1 MPAGTGV
8 VVGAGIS
15 KVGLVGE
22 GGGISVRGSE
32 VAVTTVV
39 AGITVTIGG
48 MKAAD

>member
-1 MPAGTGV
+1 MLVRTGV
-8 VVGAGIS
+8 IVG
-15 KVGLVGE
+15 VGSSRVAAVGE

-32 VAVTTVV
+32 VAVTKVV